1 VANSVLV
8 STAYLPP
15 IAYFLKVISAETIFI
30 EKEENYL
37 KQTYRNR
44 CEIYTA
50 NGKLSLIIPVIK
62 TNGNH
67 TMIKDI
73 KVDYSGKWQLQ
84 HWRAIVSAY
93 NQSPYFLFYK
103 DAIEPFYFKK
113 FEYLID
119 FNTQLLKTILKFFKK
134 NPEILFT
141 NSFVK
146 PDFNNSSDFRYQF
159 NPNSISAIKNNL
171 YAQVFG
177 EKHGFLPNLSIID
190 LVFNLGPESLSYL
203 DLERSNLT

>member
-15 IAYFLKVISAETIFI
+15 IAYFLKVISAEPVII

-67 TMIKDI
+67 TKIREIKI
-73 KVDYSGKWQLQ
+73 DYSEKWQLN

-103 DAIEPFYFKK
+103 DEIEPFYFKEY
-113 FEYLID
+113 EYLID
-119 FNTQLLKTILKFFKK
+119 FNTQILKTILKFFKK
-134 NPEILFT
+134 NPEIHFT
-141 NSFVK
+141 NSFAK
-146 PDFNNSSDFRYQF
+146 PDNQNRSDFRYNL
-159 NPNSISAIKNNL
+159 NPKIKPEIPITP
-171 YAQVFG
+171 YVQVFI
-177 EKHGFLPNLSIID
+177 EKYGFLSNLSIID

-203 DLERSNLT
+203 DMERCNLI